1 MMRVLLVEL
10 CSVSRP
16 PPLGSEVSVG
26 WELHHSTQIS
36 QRWGWLNT
44 ELHLYGQT
52 ERRHSLRDRQK
63 RPRRVQTCSTPYA
76 PTPSRTSL
84 PGPYGGAS
92 CSSPVQGIRK
102 ASLSVLFWGKRLVN
116 LNDLHQRIAK
126 AFTET
131 TRKTGKYDSYF
142 KSYAQI
148 LEPFLSKK

>member
-1 MMRVLLVEL
+1 MRVLLIEL

-84 PGPYGGAS
+84 PDPSGGAS
-92 CSSPVQGIRK
+92 WSSTAQGIHQALLCPYPRTPSGL
-102 ASLSVLFWGKRLVN
+102 ATRTSRHGESDMPSSDHDPATNPLARTIHISTPVLAMDAR
-116 LNDLHQRIAK
+116 
-126 AFTET
+126 
-131 TRKTGKYDSYF
+131 
-142 KSYAQI
+142 
-148 LEPFLSKK
+148 